1 MRKSSPPTAAP
12 SHVAGPSL
20 VAKDRGEQRGL
31 TEDEVAFYDALETS
45 DSAVA
50 VLGDETLKAIAQELV
65 VTVKRNAT
73 IDWTLR
79 EGARARM
86 RVMVKRLPRK
96 YGYPPDK
103 QEHAT
108 QLVLA
113 QAEIV
118 CEE

>member
-1 MRKSSPPTAAP
+1 MAE
-12 SHVAGPSL
+12 
-20 VAKDRGEQRGL
+20 DRGEQLGL

-65 VTVKRNAT
+65 ATVKRNAT

-79 EGARARM
+79 ETARAKM
-86 RVMVKRLPRK
+86 RAVVKRLLK
-96 YGYPPDK
+96 KHGYPPDET
-103 QEHAT
+103 EHAT

-113 QAEIV
+113 QAEVV
-118 CEE
+118 CEEWAV